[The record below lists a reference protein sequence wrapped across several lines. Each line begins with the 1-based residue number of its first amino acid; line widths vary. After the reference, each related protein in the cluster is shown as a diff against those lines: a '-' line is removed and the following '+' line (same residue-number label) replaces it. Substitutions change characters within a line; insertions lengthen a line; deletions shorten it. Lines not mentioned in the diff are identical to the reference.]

1 MRSYRSFKQYGMLI
15 SEPILNLIKKMI
27 KGKYDEKCN
36 DSDLLK
42 SINQIMAEKINA
54 EMVRPFKTS
63 KSRERGRKRQYFPGH
78 RFQSFQ

>member
-1 MRSYRSFKQYGMLI
+1 
-15 SEPILNLIKKMI
+15 MI

-42 SINQIMAEKINA
+42 SINQIMAEKINP

-63 KSRERGRKRQYFPGH
+63 KSRSSRSKKVGTSRAIAFRASNRK
-78 RFQSFQ
+78 